1 MRSAPGAARA
11 SGGRRAGAV
20 TLAATGLGG
29 LGLFVVL
36 GISLA
41 NFPLMVGGT
50 VAAIVCAALLVG
62 AFVLGAVAGPMRSTG
77 APEDGDAGAETSVGG
92 AAADDESPV
101 DGAGEDPELTSDGRR
116 R

>member
-62 AFVLGAVAGPMRSTG
+62 AFLLGAVAGPTRSAG
-77 APEDGDAGAETSVGG
+77 APEDGDAGAKTSAGE
-92 AAADDESPV
+92 AAADAEEPV
-101 DGAGEDPELTSDGRR
+101 DGEDEDPELTSDGRR